1 MERNRWIIATA
12 TFRLITATLLTV
24 WSPTT
29 SGQAPNR
36 TAVAT
41 WEYRNVFGTVRQDN
55 ADELNRFGK
64 KAGNCGAVRT
74 MATACYASCSNA
86 PPKSDV

>member
-1 MERNRWIIATA
+1 MERNHWIIVAA
-12 TFRLITATLLTV
+12 TFGLIMVALVTV

-29 SGQAPNR
+29 SGQAPNKP
-36 TAVAT
+36 AVAT

-64 KAGNCGAVRT
+64 EGWEVCAVSDDGNGVLRFVLKRPT
-74 MATACYASCSNA
+74 Q
-86 PPKSDV
+86 K